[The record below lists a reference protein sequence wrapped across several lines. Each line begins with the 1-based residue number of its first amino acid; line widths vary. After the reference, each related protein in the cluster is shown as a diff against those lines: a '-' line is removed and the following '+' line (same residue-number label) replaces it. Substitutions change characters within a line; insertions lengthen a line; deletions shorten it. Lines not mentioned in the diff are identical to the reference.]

1 MKNLTKKAI
10 ADALKELLLEKSLSK
25 ITINDIAQKANI
37 NRQTF
42 YYHFHDIIEL
52 VEWVTI
58 ENAEKVLSNKDT
70 YDNWQDG
77 FLAIF
82 NIIKADKPFIMNI
95 CHCVSLEI
103 LIQYL
108 YKLVFPIIYKVVQE
122 KAVDFE
128 IKEDDK
134 KFIADFYMYAFVA
147 IVLEWIKDNMIEEP
161 EKIVKRVSVLVE
173 GTIVHSLENLGKQKK

>member
-1 MKNLTKKAI
+1 
-10 ADALKELLLEKSLSK
+10 
-25 ITINDIAQKANI
+25 
-37 NRQTF
+37 
-42 YYHFHDIIEL
+42 
-52 VEWVTI
+52 
-58 ENAEKVLSNKDT
+58 
-70 YDNWQDG
+70 
-77 FLAIF
+77 
-82 NIIKADKPFIMNI
+82 MNI